1 MIMFIIKRSE
11 GSWDDY
17 FEKDIFITTDEET
30 AKKYCDKANNL
41 LPKLKEFYN
50 QLDDDADIMD
60 EFTEDK
66 KKLITKLW
74 IKYKRFNDI
83 TNWFYKEI
91 ELR

>member
-1 MIMFIIKRSE
+1 MFIIKRSE

-17 FEKDIFITTDEET
+17 FEKDIFITEDEEV
-30 AKKYCDKANNL
+30 AKKYCEKANSL

-50 QLDDDADIMD
+50 QLDEETDNMD

-74 IKYKRFNDI
+74 IKYKGFNDI
-83 TNWFYKEI
+83 SNWFYKKI

>member
-74 IKYKRFNDI
+74 IKYKDLMISQTGFIKKLN
-83 TNWFYKEI
+83 
-91 ELR
+91 

>member
-11 GSWDDY
+11 GGWDDY

-41 LPKLKEFYN
+41 LPKLKEFFN
-50 QLDDDADIMD
+50 QLDDDAEIMD
-60 EFTEDK
+60 EFTEYK

-91 ELR
+91 EIR

>member
-91 ELR
+91 EIR

>member
-1 MIMFIIKRSE
+1 MFIIKRSE

-83 TNWFYKEI
+83 TNWFYKKI

>member
-1 MIMFIIKRSE
+1 MSMFIIKRSE

-41 LPKLKEFYN
+41 LPKLKEFFI

-91 ELR
+91 EIR

>member
-11 GSWDDY
+11 GSWGDY
-17 FEKDIFITTDEET
+17 FEKDIFITENEEV

-50 QLDDDADIMD
+50 QLDEEADIMD
-60 EFTEDK
+60 EFTEYK

-83 TNWFYKEI
+83 SIWFYKEI

>member
-1 MIMFIIKRSE
+1 MFIIKRSE

>member
-1 MIMFIIKRSE
+1 MFIIKRSE
-11 GSWDDY
+11 GSWGDY

-30 AKKYCDKANNL
+30 AKKYCEKANNL

-50 QLDDDADIMD
+50 QLDEETDIMD

-91 ELR
+91 EIR